1 MYHIKVLTKDFA
13 YLVHEE
19 EDSAGVIVFARV
31 QSPFFRPG
39 AVNGQEVMIC
49 VRHEVIAHSST
60 FKVSRR
66 LEREVIEMFVVPFK
80 PLRGVWLL
88 FLFLAALA
96 CPRDHQANILHRLIL
111 EGLRLLFPLFPE
123 FFLALALL

>member
-13 YLVHEE
+13 YLVHEV

-39 AVNGQEVMIC
+39 AVNGQEVI
-49 VRHEVIAHSST
+49 VRHEVIGHSST

-111 EGLRLLFPLFPE
+111 EKRLLFQQFPE

>member
-13 YLVHEE
+13 YLVHEV

-39 AVNGQEVMIC
+39 AVNGQEVM

-96 CPRDHQANILHRLIL
+96 CPRDQANILHRLIL
-111 EGLRLLFPLFPE
+111 EPRLLFQQFPE

>member
-96 CPRDHQANILHRLIL
+96 CPRDQANILHRLIL
-111 EGLRLLFPLFPE
+111 EKRLLFQQFPE